1 MKLTENQI
9 ELIANYTDERY
20 IDRAKLITYLE
31 SHKTVEKAVFAA
43 CSKVAPSKRLLEAN
57 ERGYDDLAEYNPVER
72 QTFIRRIPFYFYIP
86 SDLKRGGRIFR
97 LLRKFKTPEELE
109 AGYQNLEFL
118 FYEVGLPLKTI
129 FEYPVQQARTPSKEN
144 GGWDFSFFEGSPY
157 NPPTLF
163 NDWVEYLKICI
174 QLHRNEYTPRHF
186 LTAYNEALEASG
198 KSPIIYKPI
207 SDLGFYM
214 VRDGRSYV
222 CEGIFPCDENN
233 TPILKWTN
241 IRVEKPAYITF
252 SSDYS
257 WYGEMKIGLTP
268 RTRIFLKGQYDCDS
282 SNDEEVNEDEW
293 DMVYSGPMNMS
304 VDSEALKAARK
315 AEKLTHKQVADAIGV
330 SERTYQK
337 WEYGDTIP
345 DGHNLIRIMNW
356 LNISDVQFLTE
367 YTEPKEDN

>member
-1 MKLTENQI
+1 
-9 ELIANYTDERY
+9 
-20 IDRAKLITYLE
+20 
-31 SHKTVEKAVFAA
+31 
-43 CSKVAPSKRLLEAN
+43 
-57 ERGYDDLAEYNPVER
+57 
-72 QTFIRRIPFYFYIP
+72 
-86 SDLKRGGRIFR
+86 
-97 LLRKFKTPEELE
+97 
-109 AGYQNLEFL
+109 
-118 FYEVGLPLKTI
+118 
-129 FEYPVQQARTPSKEN
+129 
-144 GGWDFSFFEGSPY
+144 
-157 NPPTLF
+157 
-163 NDWVEYLKICI
+163 
-174 QLHRNEYTPRHF
+174 
-186 LTAYNEALEASG
+186 
-198 KSPIIYKPI
+198 
-207 SDLGFYM
+207 M

-293 DMVYSGPMNMS
+293 YMVYSGPMNMS
-304 VDSEALKAARK
+304 FDSEALKAARK
-315 AEKLTHKQVADAIGV
+315 AEKLTQKQVADAIGV